1 MHIWTVRA
9 LATVALAGL
18 VGGCTLAGSLGPT
31 GSAGVRTMT
40 GCGGEVITV
49 PAGQAAPSPA
59 CSSGPMTPPT
69 PYPVSDE
76 AAVAAAEQFLGTK
89 GLSVYTKDLAEAP
102 ALLLTGPD
110 AAAVVDGTTGRVLQ
124 AFAHAPDVGSP
135 DGAAPQWSAAPSAA
149 PSIRS
154 AAEAIGAAR
163 AWLGQRA
170 VQLAPGAGRAALDGA
185 DPRAQAWAVTLEG
198 ADGRELDLRVAP
210 DGRVVGYQMAGAPL
224 PLTLPRYSRDA
235 AIALAVAKMR
245 ALDGGADDQLTSAQF
260 TGGLSSTG
268 ESLAWIV
275 GAGVPQP
282 DPSYGTVWALG
293 GAVQVDAVTGEV
305 TVLKH

>member
-1 MHIWTVRA
+1 MEIGAVRTLAA
-9 LATVALAGL
+9 LALGGL
-18 VGGCTLAGSLGPT
+18 VAGCTLAGSLGP
-31 GSAGVRTMT
+31 AGGAGARTVT

-76 AAVAAAEQFLGTK
+76 AAVAAAERFLSTR

-110 AAAVVDGTTGRVLQ
+110 AAVVVDGITGRVLQ
-124 AFAHAPDVGSP
+124 AFAHAPNIGSP
-135 DGAAPQWSAAPSAA
+135 DGAPPRWSPAPSSA
-149 PSIRS
+149 PSVQTAS
-154 AAEAIGAAR
+154 LAVAAAR

-170 VQLAPGAGRAALDGA
+170 VQLAPGAGRAALDGG
-185 DPRAQAWAVTLEG
+185 DPLARAWLVTLQG

-210 DGRVVGYQMAGAPL
+210 DGRVVGYQVAAAPL
-224 PLTLPRYSRDA
+224 RLALPRFSRDA
-235 AIALAVAKMR
+235 AIAMAVAKLR

-260 TGGLSSTG
+260 TGGLWATG
-268 ESLAWIV
+268 ENLTWIV

-293 GAVQVDAVTGEV
+293 GAVQVDGVTGEV

>member
-1 MHIWTVRA
+1 MPIGTVRA
-9 LATVALAGL
+9 LAALALASL
-18 VGGCTLAGSLGPT
+18 VGGYTPAGALPT
-31 GSAGVRTMT
+31 VGGAGARTVT
-40 GCGGEVITV
+40 GCGGEVLTV
-49 PAGQAAPSPA
+49 PAGQAVPSPA

-76 AAVAAAEQFLGTK
+76 AAVAAAEQFLGTR
-89 GLSVYTKDLAEAP
+89 GLSVFTKDQADTP

-110 AAAVVDGTTGRVLQ
+110 AVAVVDGAMGRVLQ
-124 AFAHAPDVGSP
+124 AFAHAPDIANP
-135 DGAAPQWSAAPSAA
+135 DGAPPLWSRAPSAA
-149 PSIRS
+149 PSVETAAS
-154 AAEAIGAAR
+154 AVAAAR
-163 AWLGQRA
+163 SWLGQRA
-170 VQLAPGAGRAALDGA
+170 VQLAPGGQARLDGG
-185 DPRAQAWAVTLEG
+185 DPLASGWAVTLHG

-210 DGRVVGYQMAGAPL
+210 DGRVVGYQVAGAPL
-224 PLTLPRYSRDA
+224 QLALPRYSRDA
-235 AIALAVAKMR
+235 AIALALAKMR

-268 ESLAWIV
+268 ESLTWIV

-293 GAVQVDAVTGEV
+293 GAVQVDAVTGDV